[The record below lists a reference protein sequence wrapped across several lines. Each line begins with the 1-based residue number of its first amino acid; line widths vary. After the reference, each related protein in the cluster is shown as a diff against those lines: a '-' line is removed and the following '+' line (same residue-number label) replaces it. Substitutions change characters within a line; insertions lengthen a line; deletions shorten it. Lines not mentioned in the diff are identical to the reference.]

1 MEQMQNSTTQKL
13 TVFAFAV
20 LFILVQSCFLLK
32 GSNYF
37 LIMPSVFLILTYK
50 PKLLGYTGCF
60 VLGLL
65 NDIFAMQLVGVSSM
79 LFVILKF
86 MMSQGVSRAHKDYM
100 GLLKEYLLYSLTL
113 FLGSFVIML
122 MFDFTTVDSQFFLS
136 LILLIMGFF
145 ICDFLWLKIFGL
157 FNKK

>member
-60 VLGLL
+60 ILGLL

-86 MMSQGVSRAHKDYM
+86 MMSQGVSRAHKDYI

>member
-86 MMSQGVSRAHKDYM
+86 MMSQGVSRAHKDYI